1 MLGLTAVPVKTWHK
15 ATAGPTLHG
24 FDRNLISVNDFSD
37 RTSNQGQ
44 VAVSSDRIVI
54 WTVGAPPPS
63 VHLLTTASSGF
74 RVSMKVSIQENPDAT
89 TPLRLGLWSPW
100 SGSGYFLVFGPSP
113 DNAISSEAVVNG
125 SASQTLV
132 GGTIDRTILGH
143 YSPGQIYQ
151 LSVIL
156 NKSSG
161 LLSYDLSGPT
171 LSPIRAT
178 ATPSNPPG
186 LLTEQTLT
194 LTASAMSANGGS
206 TATLEG
212 YTLGLPPESAGAIKV
227 DDPVARGLVGVL
239 AAVGLVLIIVG
250 LVANAGSLRRHLE
263 VPRVFSLGRNAQV
276 VVVAAVAGVAI
287 LNVLLFRL
295 GNSPFDVADQEI
307 WSYIAATYGP
317 AEVYVLAPFVTVAKV
332 WNGIPYG
339 DALFPYQPILV
350 YLFTGFGWIS
360 RLFGTSQIEYI
371 AKTVNLGFA
380 ILDGLLIFAILRR
393 LNASWRWS
401 IAAAGLFIF
410 NPAVW
415 FSTSIWGANHVL
427 SLFFILLAILL
438 AEYDHPLGAWLVLG
452 VGSLTRPQMLVLG
465 ILVGVYLFRRFP
477 PSRNAYA
484 LSVTAIVI
492 FVLISPFTLATSP
505 SLPVDLMASTI
516 QVQALGG
523 NERALT
529 TVSLD
534 AFSFWPL
541 VTLFQAGQSGLAR
554 IFYPSDSPLIG
565 SITYHQAGLG
575 VALVVLTA
583 AIVMLAVRP
592 RSNLEAGA
600 FLPVAAFG
608 VSGFLMFVTG
618 LAATHFILALPFIL
632 LCRPWLSARGYYAI
646 VAGWTLTTLIAMYG
660 ILAVNLPRAD
670 YLHAPLFG
678 EHAPLRSVT
687 SFVGQL
693 YEWDRTISVGVAINT
708 LIFLA
713 LMVVAIRSRRT
724 RLEA

>member
-1 MLGLTAVPVKTWHK
+1 
-15 ATAGPTLHG
+15 
-24 FDRNLISVNDFSD
+24 
-37 RTSNQGQ
+37 
-44 VAVSSDRIVI
+44 
-54 WTVGAPPPS
+54 
-63 VHLLTTASSGF
+63 
-74 RVSMKVSIQENPDAT
+74 
-89 TPLRLGLWSPW
+89 
-100 SGSGYFLVFGPSP
+100 
-113 DNAISSEAVVNG
+113 
-125 SASQTLV
+125 
-132 GGTIDRTILGH
+132 
-143 YSPGQIYQ
+143 
-151 LSVIL
+151 
-156 NKSSG
+156 
-161 LLSYDLSGPT
+161 
-171 LSPIRAT
+171 
-178 ATPSNPPG
+178 
-186 LLTEQTLT
+186 
-194 LTASAMSANGGS
+194 
-206 TATLEG
+206 
-212 YTLGLPPESAGAIKV
+212 
-227 DDPVARGLVGVL
+227 
-239 AAVGLVLIIVG
+239 
-250 LVANAGSLRRHLE
+250 
-263 VPRVFSLGRNAQV
+263 V

-295 GNSPFDVADQEI
+295 GNSPFDMADQES

-380 ILDGLLIFAILRR
+380 LLDGLLIFAILRR
-393 LNASWRWS
+393 LSSSWRWS

-427 SLFFILLAILL
+427 SLSFILLAILL

-541 VTLFQAGQSGLAR
+541 VTLLQAGQSGLAR

-600 FLPVAAFG
+600 YLPVVSFG

-632 LCRPWLSARGYYAI
+632 MCRPWLSARGYYAI

-660 ILAVNLPRAD
+660 ILAVDLPRAD

-693 YEWDRTISVGVAINT
+693 YEWDRIITVGVVINT
-708 LIFLA
+708 LVFFA

-724 RLEA
+724 RT

>member
-1 MLGLTAVPVKTWHK
+1 MLGLTAVPVKTWHN
-15 ATAGPTLHG
+15 ATAGPTFHG
-24 FDRNLISVNDFSD
+24 FDRNLISVNNFSD
-37 RTSNQGQ
+37 RTSDQSQ
-44 VAVSSDRIVI
+44 VAVSPDRIVLR
-54 WTVGAPPPS
+54 TVGAPPPS

-74 RVSMKVSIQENPDAT
+74 RVAMNVSIQENPDGT

-100 SGSGYFLVFGPSP
+100 SGSGYFLVFGPAP

-143 YSPGQIYQ
+143 YAPGQIYQ
-151 LSVIL
+151 LGVTL
-156 NKSSG
+156 NKSVG

-171 LSPIRAT
+171 LSPIRAM

-194 LTASAMSANGGS
+194 LSASAMSANGGS
-206 TATLEG
+206 IATLEG

-227 DDPVARGLVGVL
+227 DDPVAKGLVGLL
-239 AAVGLVLIIVG
+239 AAVGLLLIVVG
-250 LVANAGSLRRHLE
+250 LLANAGSLRRRLA
-263 VPRVFSLGRNAQV
+263 VPRVFSLGRKAQV
-276 VVVAAVAGVAI
+276 VVAAAVAGVAI

-295 GNSPFDVADQEI
+295 GNSPFDMADQEV

-380 ILDGLLIFAILRR
+380 LLDGLVIFAILRR
-393 LNASWRWS
+393 LNSSWRWS
-401 IAAAGLFIF
+401 LAAAGLFIF

-465 ILVGVYLFRRFP
+465 ILVGVYLFRRFT

-541 VTLFQAGQSGLAR
+541 VTLLQAGQSGLAR
-554 IFYPSDSPLIG
+554 IFYPSDSTLIG

-600 FLPVAAFG
+600 YLPVVSFG

-632 LCRPWLSARGYYAI
+632 MCRPWLSARGYYAI

-660 ILAVNLPRAD
+660 ILAVDLPRAD

-708 LIFLA
+708 LIFLT